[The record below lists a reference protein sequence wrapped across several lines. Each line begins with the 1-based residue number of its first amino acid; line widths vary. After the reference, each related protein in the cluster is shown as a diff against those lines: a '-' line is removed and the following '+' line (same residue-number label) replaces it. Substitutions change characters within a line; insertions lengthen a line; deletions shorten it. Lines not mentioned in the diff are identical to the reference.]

1 MSSRRRKKAGL
12 GIDYIALSTCDYDDE
27 NQSGTDS
34 EAEREV
40 ELDPSKKVIRRV
52 RGGNGCYQF
61 IFILSICGAV
71 FLTIIAYLLHTNSIY
86 LRIKHKSIQG
96 GRKGLASSVFIAAI
110 MYVLVAIFTVSSTK
124 IKWKKITIESQLGTC
139 SVEWS
144 VV

>member
-1 MSSRRRKKAGL
+1 M
-12 GIDYIALSTCDYDDE
+12 
-27 NQSGTDS
+27 
-34 EAEREV
+34 
-40 ELDPSKKVIRRV
+40 
-52 RGGNGCYQF
+52 
-61 IFILSICGAV
+61 
-71 FLTIIAYLLHTNSIY
+71 AYYSIY

-144 VV
+144 VVHPCGAAVRSHCGVEWSGLECSGVEWLG